1 MYLWKDESYMS
12 QLSTPRRGWE
22 NENLAAYLLSS
33 VAFISH
39 PVSVADDVGVD
50 FACTLFETDQAML
63 VPRSTFVIQVKSS
76 RKTVN
81 VSKHLPYLFKLEV
94 PYFVGVIERDP
105 ARLTIFSG
113 EYLPIFLTQVD
124 PVNLELRLELV
135 DTYPEP
141 HDYFGMDNKG
151 VYTVKLPIVATLDIN
166 MGESRLKAP
175 ALIELCSKIH
185 ANIARKTAGD
195 YVFTTHDPNN
205 VLVMSG
211 PASAQTFRDNFY
223 WRLAEVF
230 ENLRWLRQNVRADF
244 NAAEFEIYSGIYDS
258 LVNAKIRLPATLHTL
273 YNSCKKVMTAS

>member
-1 MYLWKDESYMS
+1 MS
-12 QLSTPRRGWE
+12 QLAQTRLGWE

-76 RKTVN
+76 RQSLD

-94 PYFVGVIERDP
+94 PYFVGVIDREP
-105 ARLTIFSG
+105 ARLAIFSG
-113 EYLPIFLTQVD
+113 EYIPILLTQVD
-124 PVNLELRLELV
+124 PLNLQLNLELV
-135 DTYPEP
+135 DTNPGP
-141 HDYFGMDNKG
+141 HNYFATDKSGAH
-151 VYTVKLPIVATLDIN
+151 TVKLPLVASLDTN
-166 MGESRLKAP
+166 MVESRLKAP
-175 ALIELCSKIH
+175 AIIELCSRIH
-185 ANIARKTAGD
+185 ANIAKKTAGD
-195 YVFTTHDPNN
+195 YVFTTNDPNN

-230 ENLRWLRQNVRADF
+230 ENLRWLRQNIPANF
-244 NAAEFEIYSGIYDS
+244 NAAEFETYSGIYDS
-258 LVNAKIRLPATLHTL
+258 LVQSNLNLPTALHTL
-273 YNSCKKVMTAS
+273 YKSCKEAITAS

>member
-1 MYLWKDESYMS
+1 MS
-12 QLSTPRRGWE
+12 QLSTPRLGWE

-76 RKTVN
+76 KETVD

-113 EYLPIFLTQVD
+113 EYLPILLTQVD
-124 PVNLELRLELV
+124 PVNLHLRLELV
-135 DTYPEP
+135 DTYPGP
-141 HDYFGMDNKG
+141 YFGMDKKG
-151 VYTVKLPIVATLDIN
+151 VYTVKLPIVATLDTN

-211 PASAQTFRDNFY
+211 PASAQSFRDNFY

-230 ENLRWLRQNVRADF
+230 ENLRWLRQNVRSDF
-244 NAAEFEIYSGIYDS
+244 NAAEFDIYSGIYDS
-258 LVNAKIRLPATLHTL
+258 LVNAKMKLPAALHTL
-273 YNSCKKVMTAS
+273 YNFCKEAMTAS